1 MKPFIPALA
10 LAALIAPPTWAS
22 IFTVGPD
29 YKRPDSATAGAYRD
43 ADPQA
48 TQSTIAISP
57 DWWRA
62 FKDPALNDLETRA
75 LAANQDLRAA
85 LARVQQARAA
95 AGVARADYLPS
106 LSVDPSVNRTRT
118 SRTVDNAL
126 PATPSTTYQL
136 PLDLS
141 WEIDLFGRVRR
152 LNEST
157 RAQLAAAGATFDA
170 ARLSLTAEVAT
181 THFTFRAL
189 DRELSV
195 VNATV
200 ALRRDELKLISSRLN
215 SGTASDLDVARAETE
230 LATTEADAAALAIR
244 RSATQDAL
252 AVLLGEAAP
261 AFLTSFNSELGD
273 VIPAVP
279 AGLPSALLNRRP
291 DIVAAEHALAAANA
305 RIGVAKADF
314 FPAIS
319 LTGSAGYAS
328 ADINNLFKTDRRL
341 WSIGPSLYLPIFQG
355 GRNRANLANAR
366 AVFDENL
373 AAYRQ
378 SVLVAFREVQ
388 DALTASRLLASQ
400 AAAQTRA
407 VVSARHGADLAQKRY
422 DAGYVSYLEVVDAQ
436 RTALEVERANAR
448 LAGQR
453 WITEVDLIKALGG
466 GWPQPTNPSAS
477 PQISQ
482 VGTDRKPQG
491 IPVL

>member
-1 MKPFIPALA
+1 MKTHLPTIA
-10 LAALIAPPTWAS
+10 LAALITPAAWAS
-22 IFTVGPD
+22 VLTVGPD
-29 YKRPDSATAGAYRD
+29 YKRPDAPDAPIYRD
-43 ADPQA
+43 ATAQTAP
-48 TQSTIAISP
+48 AISTE
-57 DWWRA
+57 WWRA
-62 FKDPALNDLETRA
+62 FNDPALNDLETRA

-106 LSVDPSVNRTRT
+106 VAVEPSANRART

-136 PLDLS
+136 PLSLN

-181 THFTFRAL
+181 THFTLRAI
-189 DRELSV
+189 DRELDV
-195 VNATV
+195 VTKTAS
-200 ALRRDELKLISSRLN
+200 LRRDALKLIRDRFDN
-215 SGTASDLDVARAETE
+215 GTANDLDVARAETE

-261 AFLTSFNSELGD
+261 SFSASDSGSSPSALSSQL
-273 VIPAVP
+273 PSVP
-279 AGLPSALLNRRP
+279 AGLPSSLLTRRP
-291 DIVAAEHALAAANA
+291 DIVAAERTLAAANA

-328 ADINNLFKTDRRL
+328 ADINNLFKTDSRL

-373 AAYRQ
+373 ATYRQ
-378 SVLVAFREVQ
+378 RVLVAFSEVQ
-388 DALTASRLLASQ
+388 DALTASRLLADQSS
-400 AAAQTRA
+400 AQQRA
-407 VVSARHGADLAQKRY
+407 VTSAKRGAELAQKRY

-436 RTALEVERANAR
+436 RTALEVERTDAR

-466 GWPQPTNPSAS
+466 GWQQPPNS
-477 PQISQ
+477 
-482 VGTDRKPQG
+482 
-491 IPVL
+491 